1 MQIANTLVKAN
12 INVFVILV
20 TMEMKSCVCRSTLA
34 APIMVAVLNAPP
46 LASMRGQD
54 RYIEFITGFNLHA
67 RGLFGYGID
76 MLVTH

>member
-34 APIMVAVLNAPP
+34 APIMVAVLNVPP

-54 RYIEFITGFNLHA
+54 SRLASAKMDSSAMFLLKA
-67 RGLFGYGID
+67 AP
-76 MLVTH
+76 